1 MSEIF
6 LDDILKLVGL
16 QLGRRNV
23 TANNRLLEDLNA
35 ESVDLLNLIVAIET
49 KYGISIKESEIAR
62 LSTAQDVFKLV
73 VKKKV
78 EE

>member
-16 QLGRRNV
+16 QLGKRNV

-62 LSTAQDVFKLV
+62 LSTAQDVFELV

-78 EE
+78 EK